1 MPTIHV
7 KEKCT
12 FTDASGRRHDFAV
25 GSHDVAD
32 DIATHSYVQ
41 AHCSGQPI
49 PVLPADPAGA
59 LAALTALTAQVADLT
74 AQVADLT
81 QERDAQISLNGELF
95 DKVATATAERDAAR
109 AQVVDLGN
117 QIAELQAGGEAPA
130 AAGGKS
136 KKG

>member
-1 MPTIHV
+1 MPIIHV

-25 GSHDVAD
+25 GSHDVSHE
-32 DIATHSYVQ
+32 IATHGYVQ

-59 LAALTALTAQVADLT
+59 LAELRDLLANRESAVETCTATLYEMQRERDTLADQVAEL
-74 AQVADLT
+74 VK
-81 QERDAQISLNGELF
+81 ERDALASQ
-95 DKVATATAERDAAR
+95 VA
-109 AQVVDLGN
+109 DLGN
-117 QIAELQAGGEAPA
+117 QIAELQAGGETPA